1 MGTLGITVE
10 IKCGMVPVGLLEDLP
25 PGAESVELGRQLC
38 LFPGGSSSEKDKTR
52 ISGWWA
58 VRGLKSLPRV
68 TLGKNTILSGL
79 MRIKFSIT
87 PEEGKAKSPSMLV
100 CGKEDEIKH
109 SSRRKPSA
117 SQIPG
122 YHPLSL
128 SGRENLIW
136 GEQIFWPSAPNP
148 SPHVW
153 FWENSY
159 TNLHNLGRKR
169 SISAFPY
176 FFFLP
181 GVRVLHMS
189 WIVIGKFNIGKCGP
203 L

>member
-10 IKCGMVPVGLLEDLP
+10 IKCGTVPVGLLEDLP

-38 LFPGGSSSEKDKTR
+38 LFLGGSSSEKDKPR

-68 TLGKNTILSGL
+68 TLGKNAILSGL

-122 YHPLSL
+122 HHPLPL

-136 GEQIFWPSAPNP
+136 GEQIFWPECSEPISTFDSERIAIPICIT
-148 SPHVW
+148 
-153 FWENSY
+153 WEGN
-159 TNLHNLGRKR
+159 G
-169 SISAFPY
+169 AFPY
-176 FFFLP
+176 FFVLP
-181 GVRVLHMS
+181 EVRVLHMS
-189 WIVIGKFNIGKCGP
+189 WIVIGKFNTGMCGP
-203 L
+203 H